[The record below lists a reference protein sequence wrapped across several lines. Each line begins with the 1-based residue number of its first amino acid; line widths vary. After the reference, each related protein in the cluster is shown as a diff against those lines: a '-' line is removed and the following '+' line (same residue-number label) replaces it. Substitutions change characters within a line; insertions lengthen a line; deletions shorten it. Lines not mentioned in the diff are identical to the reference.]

1 MLPGTGKPTEG
12 QPVVTY
18 VKGAATFLAS
28 SIAVL
33 FVIFYMLIDA
43 ERLRNLF
50 LLGFPSEER
59 SAKKALVVRMG
70 RRMSAWLSA
79 QIILAGV
86 IAGVTFI
93 VLLALRIPYALPLAL
108 LAGVGEMIPVVGPIV
123 GAIPALAVA
132 LFQSPWQF
140 WSMLVAAVLIQQ
152 FENLLLVPRLMGD
165 KLRVSPLAIFVAFMI
180 GASLLGIIGAVL
192 AAPMAAVVQLI
203 FEEVYVGRRERR
215 QDTSRAGALVTSEV
229 AEEEERQEER
239 QKEREEA
246 EEKAS
251 GDAG

>member
-1 MLPGTGKPTEG
+1 
-12 QPVVTY
+12 
-18 VKGAATFLAS
+18 
-28 SIAVL
+28 
-33 FVIFYMLIDA
+33 
-43 ERLRNLF
+43 
-50 LLGFPSEER
+50 
-59 SAKKALVVRMG
+59 
-70 RRMSAWLSA
+70 
-79 QIILAGV
+79 
-86 IAGVTFI
+86 
-93 VLLALRIPYALPLAL
+93 
-108 LAGVGEMIPVVGPIV
+108 
-123 GAIPALAVA
+123 
-132 LFQSPWQF
+132 
-140 WSMLVAAVLIQQ
+140 MLVAAVLIQQ